1 MAHPTDSLPVL
12 SDGELVLEP
21 LIAAHAEGLFPLL
34 VDPALYRY
42 IDQPPPPSV
51 EDLRRGYRGLESRR
65 SPDGREAWLNWALLH
80 PQRGLL
86 GFVQA
91 TVIDDAQSWVAYV
104 LGRAHW
110 GHGFATRAVREMAA
124 WLARERQVRRLLACV
139 HEDNRASCAVVTRL
153 GFVLA
158 DAQEARRLEVV
169 PPDRL
174 YVAATGTVVAPAD
187 DGRRRA
193 GSRP

>member
-1 MAHPTDSLPVL
+1 MSNATDPLPVL
-12 SDGELVLEP
+12 RTDELVLEP
-21 LIAAHAEGLFPLL
+21 IVAAHADGLFPLL
-34 VDPALYRY
+34 VDPLLYRY
-42 IDQPPPPSV
+42 LDQPPPPSA
-51 EDLRRGYRGLESRR
+51 EDLRRGYRQLESRL

-91 TVIDDAQSWVAYV
+91 TVIDDAQSWIAYV

-110 GHGFATRAVREMAA
+110 GHGFATRAVREMVA

-139 HEDNRASCAVVTRL
+139 HQDNRASCAVVARL
-153 GFVLA
+153 GFVPA
-158 DAQEARRLEVV
+158 DAQEARRQGIE

-174 YVAATGTVVAPAD
+174 YVATAGTVVAPAGD
-187 DGRRRA
+187 IRQRA
-193 GSRP
+193 H